1 MSIATLEQFD
11 RTCVEI
17 SLDNIKSN
25 YVNILKNV
33 TEGCEVMAVVKAN
46 AYGHGAVKCAKA
58 LREVGARSFCVA
70 TVDEAIELRDNGID
84 DRILILGFIDSNRI
98 GDLIK
103 YDINPAV
110 YDKIFAKKLS
120 EEATKQGKTVDI
132 HIKIDTGMSRIGFM
146 ADESSI
152 EDVVEICSLP
162 GINSYG
168 IFSHFA
174 SADTEDDDYT
184 FQQFEKFTK
193 FINGLETRGIRFKM
207 RHICNSAGIMRFPQM
222 HLDGVRA
229 GIILYGYLPQGCP
242 QEEELKER
250 MKLRPVMTWLTRVIH
265 VKDVEEGTTVSYGRH
280 FKASTRTRVA
290 TCAAG
295 YADGMNRRLSNGFK
309 VRIKGKEVSIIGNVC
324 MDMFMIDVSGLD
336 DIKVGEVVN
345 LVSEDNDATYMA
357 DYLGT
362 INYEITC
369 GVSLRVE
376 KFYIENGKV
385 IG

>member
-1 MSIATLEQFD
+1 MNMASTEQFD
-11 RTCVEI
+11 RTCVKI
-17 SLDNIKSN
+17 SLDNLKSN
-25 YVNILKNV
+25 YTNICKNV
-33 TEGCEVMAVVKAN
+33 SDGCEVMAVVKAN
-46 AYGHGAVKCAKA
+46 AYGHGAVKCARA
-58 LREVGARSFCVA
+58 LREAGARSFCVA
-70 TVDEAIELRDNGID
+70 TVDEAIELRDAGMN

-98 GDLIK
+98 DDLIK

-110 YDKIFAKKLS
+110 YDKTFAKKLS
-120 EEATKQGKTVDI
+120 EEAVRQGKTVDI

-146 ADESSI
+146 ADTTSV
-152 EDVVEICSLP
+152 EDVVEICNYP

-174 SADTEDDDYT
+174 SADTNDDEYT
-184 FQQFEKFTK
+184 MQQFSKFSN
-193 FINGLETRGIRFKM
+193 FITALETKGVKFSM

-242 QEEELKER
+242 QEEELKEK

-265 VKDVEEGTTVSYGRH
+265 VKEVDEGTTVSYGRH
-280 FKASTRTRVA
+280 FKAQAKTKVA

-295 YADGMNRRLSNGFK
+295 YADGLNRRLSNGFT
-309 VRIKGKEVSIIGNVC
+309 VRVKDKDVKIIGNIC
-324 MDMFMIDVSGLD
+324 MDMFMIDATELD
-336 DIKVGEVVN
+336 DIKVGDVVS
-345 LVSEDNDATYMA
+345 LVSEENDATYMA
-357 DYLGT
+357 DYLDT

-376 KFYIENGKV
+376 KFFIDNGRVIE
-385 IG
+385 